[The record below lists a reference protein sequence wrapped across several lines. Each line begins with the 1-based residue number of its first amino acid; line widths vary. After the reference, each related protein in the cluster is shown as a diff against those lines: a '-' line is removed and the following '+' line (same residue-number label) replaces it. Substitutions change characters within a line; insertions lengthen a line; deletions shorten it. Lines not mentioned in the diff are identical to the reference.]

1 MYPHTFSAAA
11 QRVLGVAVPPR
22 VCGRFRES
30 LGALGF
36 GIGAN
41 RVRKVLFDENMPRKL
56 RRDLPEFS
64 IRTAQEQG
72 WSSFKNGQLLARAVR
87 EFEVLVTI
95 DQRMR
100 YQQNLH
106 DLSLGIVV
114 IDTRDT
120 RFESI
125 RAHVEEL
132 REAIARVRPGEVIL
146 VPRTA

>member
-1 MYPHTFSAAA
+1 
-11 QRVLGVAVPPR
+11 
-22 VCGRFRES
+22 
-30 LGALGF
+30 
-36 GIGAN
+36 
-41 RVRKVLFDENMPRKL
+41 VRRVLFDENVPRKL
-56 RRDLPEFS
+56 RRDLPDFS

-72 WSSFKNGQLLARAVR
+72 WSAFKNGQLLALAVR

-95 DQRMR
+95 DQRMK
-100 YQQNLH
+100 YQQNFQKLPI
-106 DLSLGIVV
+106 GIVV

-132 REAIARVRPGEVIL
+132 REAIARVKPGEMIS

>member
-1 MYPHTFSAAA
+1 
-11 QRVLGVAVPPR
+11 
-22 VCGRFRES
+22 
-30 LGALGF
+30 
-36 GIGAN
+36 
-41 RVRKVLFDENMPRKL
+41 MPRKL
-56 RRDLPEFS
+56 RRDLPEFA

-72 WSSFKNGQLLARAVR
+72 WSAFKNGELLARAVQ

-106 DLSLGIVV
+106 TLTMGVVV
-114 IDTRDT
+114 IDSRDT

-125 RAHVEEL
+125 RAHVQEL

-146 VPRTA
+146 VPRTT

>member
-1 MYPHTFSAAA
+1 
-11 QRVLGVAVPPR
+11 
-22 VCGRFRES
+22 
-30 LGALGF
+30 
-36 GIGAN
+36 
-41 RVRKVLFDENMPRKL
+41 MPRKL
-56 RRDLPEFS
+56 RREFAEFS

-72 WSSFKNGQLLARAVR
+72 WSSFKNGQLLERAVR

-100 YQQNLH
+100 YQQNLQA
-106 DLSLGIVV
+106 LTIGIVV

-132 REAIARVRPGEVIL
+132 REAIARVGPGEVIL
-146 VPRTA
+146 VPKTV